1 MTNEAKAASP
11 APISTTTTGEQFIYT
26 IYIRTTAEKL
36 FAALTQPEFTAAYWG
51 GVTHDTTWKPGS
63 PWALKLP
70 DGRTADAGEV
80 IEYDPPRRIV
90 VSWHHQLSPELNAE
104 GVSRCVIELEPFGE
118 SVKLT
123 VVHSLDRHESK
134 FLQAVSTGWPAIL
147 SSLKSLHETGEPIAP
162 PKPVLD
168 KK

>member
-1 MTNEAKAASP
+1 MTTEAKAAP
-11 APISTTTTGEQFIYT
+11 APIATTSTGEQFVYT
-26 IYIRTTAEKL
+26 IYIRTTPEKL

-63 PWALKLP
+63 PWSLKLS
-70 DGRTADAGEV
+70 DGRVADSGEIV
-80 IEYDPPRRIV
+80 EYDPPRRIV
-90 VSWHHQLSPELNAE
+90 LAWRHQLSAELNAE
-104 GVSRCVIELEPFGE
+104 GVSRCTMELEPLGD

-123 VVHSLDRHESK
+123 IVHSLDKTGSK

-147 SSLKSLHETGEPIAP
+147 SSLKSLLETGNPLSP
-162 PKPVLD
+162 PTGTP